1 MRRLQVS
8 VLLAALFLMAPSLA
22 HAQAKAGDKE
32 VLVSGNVFSFLTP
45 DSTSTSG
52 SLIFGL
58 GYFVTDRTQLLV
70 QPIFTISSQNTP
82 PSPEVRD
89 PFTGRILIPGQAGS
103 SGVDVDAGLGIGYQF
118 FFGAQSSKV
127 KPYLGADL
135 DIQSF
140 KTQNGGAIADN
151 MYFQGR
157 GGVKNYFSERAALDM
172 AASFGTQLKNS
183 DLGLFR
189 FTIGITYLF

>member
-8 VLLAALFLMAPSLA
+8 VLLAALFLMAPSPA

-32 VLVSGNVFSFLTP
+32 VLISGSVFSFIQPGT
-45 DSTSTSG
+45 TSTNG
-52 SLIFGL
+52 NLIFGL

-70 QPIFTISSQNTP
+70 QPIFTISSQGTQAQA
-82 PSPEVRD
+82 EVRD
-89 PFTGRILIPGQAGS
+89 PFTGRVLIPGQAGS
-103 SGVDVDAGLGIGYQF
+103 TSFDVDAGLGVGYQF

-140 KTQNGGAIADN
+140 KTEGGGSVADN

-172 AASFGTQLKNS
+172 AAAFGRQLKNS

-189 FTIGITYLF
+189 FTVGITYLF

>member
-8 VLLAALFLMAPSLA
+8 VFLAMLFLMAPALV

-32 VLVSGNVFSFLTP
+32 VLVAGNMFSIISP
-45 DSTSTSG
+45 DFTSTSG
-52 SLIFGL
+52 NLIFGL

-82 PSPEVRD
+82 SQPEVRD
-89 PFTGRILIPGQAGS
+89 PFTGRVLIPAQGGGTS
-103 SGVDVDAGLGIGYQF
+103 VDVDAGVGVGYSF
-118 FFGAQSSKV
+118 FFGASSSKV
-127 KPYLGADL
+127 KPYLGANL

-140 KTQNGGAIADN
+140 KTQNGGSVADN
-151 MYFQGR
+151 MYLQGR

-172 AASFGTQLKNS
+172 SASYGTQLKNS
-183 DLGLFR
+183 DFGLFR
-189 FTIGITYLF
+189 FTVGITYLF

>member
-1 MRRLQVS
+1 MRRFQVS
-8 VLLAALFLMAPSLA
+8 VLLAALVFGVPSLA

-32 VLVSGNVFSFLTP
+32 VLISGNVFSFIEP
-45 DSTSTSG
+45 NSTTTSG
-52 SLIFGL
+52 NLIFGL
-58 GYFVTDRTQLLV
+58 GYFVTDRTQLLI
-70 QPIFTISSQNTP
+70 QPIFTISSQNQP
-82 PSPEVRD
+82 AIQEVRD

-103 SGVDVDAGLGIGYQF
+103 TGVDVDAGVGLGYQF

-140 KTQNGGAIADN
+140 KTQNGGSLQDN

-157 GGVKNYFSERAALDM
+157 AGLKNYFSERAALDM
-172 AASFGTQLKNS
+172 AASLCSRLKNS
-183 DLGLFR
+183 DFGLFR
-189 FTIGITYLF
+189 FTVGITYLF